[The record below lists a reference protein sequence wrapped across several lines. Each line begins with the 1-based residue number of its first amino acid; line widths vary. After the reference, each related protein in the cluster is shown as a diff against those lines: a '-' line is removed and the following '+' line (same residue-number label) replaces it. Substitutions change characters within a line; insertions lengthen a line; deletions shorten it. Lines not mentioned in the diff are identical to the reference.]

1 MSLPNLS
8 SVCTAAKNSIGSL
21 ISALSSTTLPSVP
34 VLNLLSVLSGNTQQ
48 TTGVNLLGS
57 GVTAF
62 SSFC

>member
-1 MSLPNLS
+1 
-8 SVCTAAKNSIGSL
+8 
-21 ISALSSTTLPSVP
+21 
-34 VLNLLSVLSGNTQQ
+34 LNLLSVLSGNTQQ